1 MCIKNTKTRTKIQSK
16 GKVSAPQKMHS
27 IIKKKFVT
35 IFIQK
40 KEQKFLAELK
50 VLLSNYSNQAS
61 DANLGLGISK
71 NGVLNICCWFKS
83 TTHL

>member
-1 MCIKNTKTRTKIQSK
+1 
-16 GKVSAPQKMHS
+16 MHS

-71 NGVLNICCWFKS
+71 NGVLNIV
-83 TTHL
+83 LLV